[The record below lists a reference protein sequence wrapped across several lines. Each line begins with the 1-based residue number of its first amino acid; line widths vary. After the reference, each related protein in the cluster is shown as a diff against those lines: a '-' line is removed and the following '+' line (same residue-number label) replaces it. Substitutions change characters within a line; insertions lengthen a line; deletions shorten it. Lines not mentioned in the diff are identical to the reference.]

1 MKVINYILNGFGYED
16 TVDFKLAL
24 FGVFFSKKTLTWIIL
39 STTAGTFRMI
49 LNDFTGLDYSV
60 FLAFVVLIC
69 AEFQSGVM
77 VSLNR
82 KKERF
87 KSRKLGRMILKVG
100 TYVMILSVLNA
111 FAKGVDSPDIFN
123 INLNPFVWLYYIV
136 FAAIVIQ
143 LTISWFEN
151 LGSLGYDETRTIAG
165 FILRKF
171 NKFFEFDGTKDN
183 GDK

>member
-1 MKVINYILNGFGYED
+1 MKVINYILNGFGYAD
-16 TVDFKLAL
+16 AVDFKLTL
-24 FGVFFSKKTLTWIIL
+24 FGIFFSQKTLTWIIL
-39 STTAGTFRMI
+39 STGAGTLRLL

-60 FLAFVVLIC
+60 FIAFVILIC
-69 AEFQSGVM
+69 AEFQSGVL
-77 VSLNR
+77 VSVSR

-100 TYVMILSVLNA
+100 TYILILSVLNS
-111 FAKGVDSPDIFN
+111 FAKNIESPDLFN
-123 INLNPFVWLYYIV
+123 INLNPFVWLYYMV
-136 FAAIVIQ
+136 FAAIVFQ

-151 LGSLGYDETRTIAG
+151 LGSLGYKETRTIAG